1 MFLRLPLRSSGKYV
15 LFNVDHI
22 VRVEPGDQEEK
33 EPAWCRIHHLPVK
46 IADDGSEVLS
56 TTDVAKDIDHIGML
70 LSGKWM
76 KEPM

>member
-1 MFLRLPLRSSGKYV
+1 MFLRLPLHPNGVHV

-22 VRVEPGDQEEK
+22 VRVEPGTGEEGDVTWSK
-33 EPAWCRIHHLPVK
+33 LHHLPVK
-46 IADDGSEVLS
+46 IDDDGNEVL
-56 TTDVAKDIDHIGML
+56 TTTEVAMDIDRIGML

>member
-1 MFLRLPLRSSGKYV
+1 MFLRLPLRPSGVHV

-22 VRVEPGDQEEK
+22 VRVEPGTDDSGESD
-33 EPAWCRIHHLPVK
+33 WSRLHHLPVK
-46 IADDGSEVLS
+46 IDADGNEVL
-56 TTDVAKDIDHIGML
+56 TTTEVAMNIDRMGML